1 MPQIINTNM
10 ASLNAQRN
18 LDKSQAANQ
27 TALQRLSS
35 GLRINSAKD
44 DAAGMAI
51 STRFTSQI
59 KGLNVAVRN
68 AGDGIALAQTAE
80 GALGSMN
87 DNLQRIRELAV
98 QSANA
103 TNSDVDREALQ
114 AEVGQLIAEITRTA
128 DETDFNGRK
137 LLDGSFKAT
146 FQVGANAGQTLDI
159 NIAELTASKL
169 GSSMQAGVS
178 SQGTDAKLGN
188 GDLVINGQNI
198 RSSVAGDDA
207 LSYTDK
213 EKSGIAKA
221 AAINA
226 SSDLSGVKATVDIN
240 VVLGSKIATNTAA
253 TPAAAAGTIKLNGV
267 EISLQGTDNTDEI
280 AKAGTRNSVMAAINS
295 KSGQTGVTAEDGGAS
310 GGVILKAADGRNV
323 TIELVAGTTNDT
335 LATLGL
341 GEAGTSHAGF
351 TLTAANA
358 NTPINIE
365 GGNGTG
371 NGDIANSGLK
381 VGNYTAQTATTSST
395 AGTVA
400 SDVEAIVNAIAVDN
414 GAVAAAAQVNGSVAL
429 LTTGPDATALNAD
442 LTTLLAAFAD
452 PTNNT
457 GDPFVAPAAFDAT
470 ADGASVDTFLQN
482 LMTAVGGDVSS
493 LVSANGTASLTNG
506 EVTAVRAELAK
517 IVTAYNVNNPT
528 TPAVAA
534 AASSLEL
541 DNTALQGYLTGL
553 GVPSG
558 HIGNPAGTPD
568 VTANTLGDL
577 HTALSGIE
585 GLTIPSSWAVGGA
598 DEAIIIE
605 NFGLDKLAAAFS
617 DMQKESPANLGT
629 NRALQDGDL
638 VINGVTIAASSALD
652 DTSSYTGAKSSDGAA
667 SAISIAAAINK
678 SSDSTGVKA
687 NVNAT
692 EFVGNASAATVNTDT
707 KGSTMTLEVNGVKIS
722 LADQGDYEKNK
733 AAAISAINERAGET
747 GVTAKDNGVSLT
759 LTAADGRNISLY
771 SESNFPVNGDP
782 TGLTI
787 PTGEGSKETSAANFG
802 LTGLNTVDSVFGA
815 VIDGKAGATTV
826 YGTIS
831 LSSSKAFEVSYG
843 TGGKEGLDDSGLVAG
858 KFGGG
863 EDGQALTEIDIS
875 TFEGAQKALT
885 AIDNAIG
892 QVASQRAD
900 LGAVQ
905 NRMESTVSNL
915 KVTSENLSAAN
926 SRIQDAD
933 FAAETAE
940 MARTQILQQA
950 GISVL
955 AQANASGQNVLSL
968 LG

>member
-10 ASLNAQRN
+10 ASINAQRN
-18 LDKSQAANQ
+18 LDRSQAANQ
-27 TALQRLSS
+27 TSLERLSS

-59 KGLNVAVRN
+59 QGLNVAVRN

-87 DNLQRIRELAV
+87 DNLQRVRELAV

-103 TNSDVDREALQ
+103 TNSDIDREALQ
-114 AEVGQLIAEITRTA
+114 AEVEQLVSEITRTA

-137 LLDGSFKAT
+137 LLDGSFSAT

-159 NIAELTASKL
+159 NIAELTSSKL

-178 SQGTDAKLGN
+178 SQGTSAKLGN
-188 GDLVINGQNI
+188 GDLVINGENI
-198 RSSVAGDDA
+198 RASVSGDDA

-213 EKSGIAKA
+213 EKSGISKA

-226 SSDLSGVKATVDIN
+226 SSELSGVKATVDEN
-240 VVLGSKIATNTAA
+240 VVLGSKIETAA
-253 TPAAAAGTIKLNGV
+253 AGDPSVSGTIKLNGV

-280 AKAGTRNSVMAAINS
+280 AKAGTRNSVMAAINA

-323 TIELVAGTTNDT
+323 TIELSGGTTDDQ

-341 GEAGTSHAGF
+341 NASGTNYAGF

-358 NTPINIE
+358 NTPINLD

-371 NGDIANSGLK
+371 NGDIANAGLK
-381 VGNYTAQTATTSST
+381 VGNYTAQTATTAST
-395 AGTVA
+395 SETVK
-400 SDVEAIVNAIAVDN
+400 SDVADIVDRISEPGATPLIPPASVGYTDATSEADTTTRLGALADAMELYGSGLTGVKPAALSAAPTNQEVNDYLVALETYSGVTFGTGAANVLTTVDGN
-414 GAVAAAAQVNGSVAL
+414 AYAFATDGASINAFATGLAGAFNTANPGAAA
-429 LTTGPDATALNAD
+429 TTGGAPAFDDTELASYLESPEIGLAAGHGITSASTLGALATALAGSGVELTVPASWSGVDSTNLISSVSVAD
-442 LTTLLAAFAD
+442 L
-452 PTNNT
+452 
-457 GDPFVAPAAFDAT
+457 
-470 ADGASVDTFLQN
+470 AS
-482 LMTAVGGDVSS
+482 
-493 LVSANGTASLTNG
+493 
-506 EVTAVRAELAK
+506 
-517 IVTAYNVNNPT
+517 
-528 TPAVAA
+528 
-534 AASSLEL
+534 
-541 DNTALQGYLTGL
+541 
-553 GVPSG
+553 
-558 HIGNPAGTPD
+558 
-568 VTANTLGDL
+568 
-577 HTALSGIE
+577 
-585 GLTIPSSWAVGGA
+585 
-598 DEAIIIE
+598 
-605 NFGLDKLAAAFS
+605 AFS
-617 DMQKESPANLGT
+617 AMQKNSPAELGT

-652 DTSSYTGAKSSDGAA
+652 DKSSYTGAKSSDGAA

-687 NVNAT
+687 SVDAT
-692 EFVGNASAATVNTDT
+692 EFVGSGIATVGDST
-707 KGSTMTLEVNGVKIS
+707 KGSTITLSMNGVDIE

-771 SESNFPVNGDP
+771 AESSAAPNTTGPVGTAETSINNF
-782 TGLTI
+782 GLSGLDTVDSFV
-787 PTGEGSKETSAANFG
+787 GGAVSKET
-802 LTGLNTVDSVFGA
+802 GA
-815 VIDGKAGATTV
+815 MTV
-826 YGTIS
+826 YGTVT

-843 TGGKEGLDDSGLVAG
+843 TGGKEGLADSGLVAG

>member
-18 LDKSQAANQ
+18 LDKSQTANQ

-178 SQGTDAKLGN
+178 SQGTNAKLGN

-198 RSSVAGDDA
+198 RSSVSGDDA

-400 SDVEAIVNAIAVDN
+400 SDVEAIVNTIAADG
-414 GAVAAAAQVNGSVAL
+414 GAVAAATGSNIDL
-429 LTTGPDATALNAD
+429 TALNAASTVAD
-442 LTTLLAAFAD
+442 LATALGNVHTAINTFAA
-452 PTNNT
+452 
-457 GDPFVAPAAFDAT
+457 GDAPGTPPAAGADADAWGTYLT
-470 ADGASVDTFLQN
+470 ALAGGLNATPPAGGTGITTTGVGAVLTGGEVAGVQAYVADI
-482 LMTAVGGDVSS
+482 VGQYNAANPDVS
-493 LVSANGTASLTNG
+493 
-506 EVTAVRAELAK
+506 
-517 IVTAYNVNNPT
+517 
-528 TPAVAA
+528 A
-534 AASSLEL
+534 AASSLAL
-541 DNTALQGYLTGL
+541 DDGKLNTYIDGL
-553 GVPSG
+553 NGAAAAPTLA
-558 HIGNPAGTPD
+558 AGDTME
-568 VTANTLGDL
+568 DL
-577 HTALSGIE
+577 YDALSGIE
-585 GLTIPSSWAVGGA
+585 GFTVPSSWATGGA
-598 DEAIIIE
+598 DAATTIE
-605 NFGLDKLAAAFS
+605 DFGLDKLAAAFS

-692 EFVGNASAATVNTDT
+692 EFVGNASAAPVNTDT

-759 LTAADGRNISLY
+759 LTAADGRNISMY
-771 SESNFPVNGDP
+771 AESNFPVNGDP
-782 TGLTI
+782 TGVTT